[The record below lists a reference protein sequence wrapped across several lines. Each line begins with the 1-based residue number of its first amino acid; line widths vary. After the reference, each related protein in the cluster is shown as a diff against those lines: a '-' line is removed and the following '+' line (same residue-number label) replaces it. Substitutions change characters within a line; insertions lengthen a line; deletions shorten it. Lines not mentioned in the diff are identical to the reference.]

1 VPVGEDGG
9 HPRRRRGRLARAVAL
24 ITGVAFVAIAIGVG
38 WLFPRSAP
46 PAHEQVS
53 AGRAQTG
60 TAAAQSTPTGGRR
73 TLTILGAGDV
83 LVHPPVWQQ
92 ARRDS
97 TTGGF
102 DFFPM
107 FKNVSQTI
115 SEADLAICHME
126 TPLARPDGPFE
137 GFPTFNVP
145 PQVLQG
151 VKRAGFD
158 ACSTASNHSIDQG
171 EAGVER
177 TVDAFDAAR
186 LGHTGTFRSA
196 DQANTPT
203 IYQVHGVKVAHLAYS
218 LHFDGRKRPPGKEW
232 LANLIEPAQIIAM
245 AKRARESGAE
255 IVVLSLHW
263 GTEYL
268 HQPDFQ
274 QQALGRNLISSPY
287 IDAILGHHAH
297 VVQPIEQ
304 IGGKWVVYGMGNELA
319 RHDRPI
325 DDNREGIMSRFTFTQ
340 DAPGRWRVT
349 KMEAIPTWV
358 DLDPDIRLVEL
369 SRALA
374 DPRVPEDQR
383 RIYQAAFDR
392 IRGHLLSRGAERA
405 HLEIASRRVR

>member
-1 VPVGEDGG
+1 V
-9 HPRRRRGRLARAVAL
+9 ARAVVL
-24 ITGVAFVAIAIGVG
+24 VSGVAFVVFGVG
-38 WLFPRSAP
+38 WLPFPRSAP
-46 PAHEQVS
+46 PAEVNDGA
-53 AGRAQTG
+53 AGRALGGTG
-60 TAAAQSTPTGGRR
+60 SAQSPADGRR
-73 TLTILGAGDV
+73 TLTVLGAGDV

-97 TTGGF
+97 TSSGF

-115 SEADLAICHME
+115 SGADLAICHME
-126 TPLARPDGPFE
+126 TPLARSDGPFE
-137 GFPTFNVP
+137 GFPTFNAP

-177 TVDAFDAAR
+177 TIDAFDAAG
-186 LGHTGTFRSA
+186 LGHTGTFQSA
-196 DQANTPT
+196 DQASIPT

-218 LHFDGRKRPPGKEW
+218 LHFDGRQRPPGKEW
-232 LANLIEPAQIIAM
+232 LANLIEPGQIIAM
-245 AKRARESGAE
+245 ARRAREAGAE
-255 IVVLSLHW
+255 IVLLSLHW

-268 HQPDFQ
+268 HQPDFK
-274 QQALGRNLISSPY
+274 QQALGRNLISSPH

-319 RHDRPI
+319 RHARPI
-325 DDNREGIMSRFTFTQ
+325 DDNREGIMSRLTFTEE
-340 DAPGRWRVT
+340 APKRWRVT

-358 DLDPDIRLVEL
+358 DLDPDIRLIEL

-374 DPRVPEDQR
+374 DPKVPEDR
-383 RIYQAAFDR
+383 RRTYQAALDR
-392 IRGHLLSRGAERA
+392 IRGHLLSRGAGPA
-405 HLEIASRRVR
+405 HLVIASRRVR